1 MPDSNAAMQV
11 EKYADEK
18 LKEQDSMGG
27 IIECVVTGMMAGVG
41 DPVFEKLDANL
52 ANGSC
57 LPFIDIS
64 ISSPD
69 LLTVS

>member
-41 DPVFEKLDANL
+41 DPVFEKLA
-52 ANGSC
+52 
-57 LPFIDIS
+57 
-64 ISSPD
+64 
-69 LLTVS
+69 